1 MKLLFHERVPR
12 YDYTQ
17 KTGEYYSYED
27 TEYVLAG
34 SEEPVDTDAVLRL
47 FSRYEGYEGELFA

>member
-47 FSRYEGYEGELFA
+47 FSRYEGELFV

>member
-12 YDYTQ
+12 YGYTQ

-47 FSRYEGYEGELFA
+47 FSRYEGELFA